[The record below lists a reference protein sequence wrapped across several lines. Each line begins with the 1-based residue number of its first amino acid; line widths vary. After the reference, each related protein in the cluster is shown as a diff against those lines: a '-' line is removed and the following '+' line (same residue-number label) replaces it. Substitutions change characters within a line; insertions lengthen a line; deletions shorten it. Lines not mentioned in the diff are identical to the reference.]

1 MMMMLH
7 ERLSEWVKS
16 GYTAQL
22 KDVVNAESSGKGY
35 IFPAIADE
43 IERTYVPKHTDV
55 KGDTWC
61 EGDEC
66 EVIFSGR
73 YGLISGYSSDQV
85 LVSFPDGDV
94 WYFPDEIMR
103 IEPDTLE
110 RINDDAKMLPTD
122 YCEERGI
129 KVNHDDGF
137 DMRSYCEAMCRDL
150 LKRQRK
156 VLERGNNEL

>member
-1 MMMMLH
+1 MMMLH
-7 ERLSEWVKS
+7 ERLRKWVES

-22 KDVVNAESSGKGY
+22 KDVVNVESSGKGY

-55 KGDTWC
+55 KGNPWC

-73 YGLISGYSSDQV
+73 YGLISGYRSDQV

-94 WYFPDEIMR
+94 WYYPYEIKR
-103 IEPDTLE
+103 AGIDTLE
-110 RINDDAKMLPTD
+110 RINDDARMLPTE

-129 KVNHDDGF
+129 IVIPDPGF

-150 LKRQRK
+150 LKRQRE
-156 VLERGNNEL
+156 VLERGE